1 MFTKRFSK
9 QVVHLCLAAA
19 RPALVAFVAL
29 AAFAGLL
36 LLLSPGP
43 VPVTAAAAMMPPP
56 LDLSGPAPS
65 LHSGQALSQVEG
77 PTLLALTPT
86 TTTLSISPPSPQA
99 GEEVTLTASVNPTAA
114 TGVVSFDDGGT
125 EIGRAA
131 LSGGQAVAKTSRL
144 ATGVHKI
151 KALYWGD
158 GTYAASE
165 SDVTTLTVAKG
176 DTVVTVT
183 GPDSSYYA
191 ESSVTFEATVTSSA
205 AGTPTGKVVFKG
217 WGDDFETVLYEGKA
231 SFTPSEPHDVGG
243 PFDITAEYKG
253 DANFNGSSGT
263 KSHTVTKADTKTEL
277 KSPLPESDYGQE
289 VQFIASVSADPQ
301 GAKTPT
307 GKVDFYCD
315 GITVSGCVDVSL
327 GSPATCR
334 TSDLIVGTH
343 DITAT
348 YKGDANFDI
357 STSDTITHTVNK
369 TASETSLESS
379 ANPSDYGQTVTFTA
393 TVKAAGMGSGTPT
406 GTVTFKDG
414 GAVIPGCGTVPLA
427 SAATCT
433 KNDLSAGSH
442 DITAEYSG
450 DANFDGSSD
459 RLTQT
464 VNKRATTTTLTSSHS
479 PANTSVVSET
489 VTFTAT
495 ITGSIVPTG
504 TVSFFD
510 GTTVLDTKTL
520 VAGVAT
526 LTTSSLSAGLHV
538 MKAVY
543 NGTPNFNSSTSS
555 RLLHTVSAASSTTTL
570 TSSSNPSVYGQNVT
584 FQATVASA
592 SGTPTGQVTFKDGAA
607 TLGTGTLVA
616 GVATFSTSTLT
627 VGTHP
632 ITAVYGGDATFTGS
646 TSNQVDQVVNKA
658 NTTTTITSDL
668 PDPSVVGEPVLVNFT
683 VVANAPSG
691 GTPSGNV
698 TVSDGTASCVGT
710 VAAGTCTLI
719 PTTAGAKTLTAT
731 YAGSSNFNGSAGT
744 TPHQVNPAATTT
756 TVTSSPNPSLPDQN
770 VTITANV
777 AANPPGAGTPT
788 GSVTFKDG
796 GIAIGGCSSVALTS
810 GSASCTTSFSSVG
823 THPLTAEY
831 NNVDGNFN
839 NSTGAVSHNVSTMPT
854 DLSVTKADS
863 PDPVN
868 AGDNLTYIIHVANH
882 GPQPTDV
889 TLTDTLPPQVTFVSA
904 TPSQGSCNEA
914 GGTVTCNL
922 VTMASGGSATVTIVV
937 NVPLTTPAGTVLR
950 NTAQVNGTRPD
961 SDLSDNTST
970 AETTVYRAPRLGDC
984 NGDDTVSLADIWSI
998 VRDIF
1003 DPTFVGTSGC
1013 DANQDR
1019 RVDAGDVPSTVLIMF
1034 RSANAAS
1041 MGGGLHSVTGPAL
1054 TMPEEVQAV
1063 AGQAIVPLTFAA
1075 NGHSITSLAF
1085 SVDYDETWLAL
1096 DPTDRDGNGVPDAVV
1111 FSLPGDFTYS
1121 VTFDEGDAD
1130 GEVDIFIGDI
1140 TPPLTSL
1147 SDGPFVFMLLDADS
1161 SPGGTQGAV
1170 RFSLDPAASFGDTSG
1185 QSIPGTATPTG
1196 RYPYR
1201 IYLPVTQ

>member
-1 MFTKRFSK
+1 
-9 QVVHLCLAAA
+9 
-19 RPALVAFVAL
+19 
-29 AAFAGLL
+29 
-36 LLLSPGP
+36 

-86 TTTLSISPPSPQA
+86 TTTLSISPPSPKA

-114 TGVVSFDDGGT
+114 TGIVSFDDGGT

-144 ATGVHKI
+144 ATGAHKI

-165 SDVTTLTVAKG
+165 SAVTTLTVAKG

-191 ESSVTFEATVTSSA
+191 QSSVTFEATVTSAA

-231 SFTPSEPHDVGG
+231 SFTPAKPHDVGG
-243 PFDITAEYKG
+243 VTITAEYKG
-253 DANFNGSSGT
+253 DDNFNGASGT
-263 KSHTVTKADTKTEL
+263 KNHTVNKADTTTEL
-277 KSPLPESDYGQE
+277 TSPLAESDYGQE
-289 VQFIASVSADPQ
+289 VQFTASVSADPQ
-301 GAKTPT
+301 GAKMPT

-315 GITVSGCVDVSL
+315 GITISGCVDVSL
-327 GSPATCR
+327 GSPATCK
-334 TSDLIVGTH
+334 TSDLIVGTY

-348 YKGDANFDI
+348 YKGDTNFNV

-369 TASETSLESS
+369 TDSETSLASS

-393 TVKAAGMGSGTPT
+393 TVEAAGMGSGTPT

-414 GAVIPGCGTVPLA
+414 GVPIPGCESVALA

-450 DANFDGSSD
+450 DANLNSS
-459 RLTQT
+459 TSSTFVQT
-464 VNKRATTTTLTSSHS
+464 VNKPATTTTLTSSHS
-479 PANTSVVSET
+479 PANTSVVGET

-495 ITGSIVPTG
+495 
-504 TVSFFD
+504 VS
-510 GTTVLDTKTL
+510 KTL
-520 VAGVAT
+520 SGDPVTVGDVTFYDGLNELATVTLNGAGQAT
-526 LTTSSLSAGLHV
+526 YSTSSLSAGLHM

-543 NGTPNFNSSTSS
+543 NGTPNISSSTSS
-555 RLLHTVSAASSTTTL
+555 RLYHTVSAAGSTTTL
-570 TSSSNPSVYGQNVT
+570 ISSSNPSVYGQNVT
-584 FQATVASA
+584 FQARVTGTG
-592 SGTPTGQVTFKDGAA
+592 GTPTGQVTFKDGAA
-607 TLGTGTLVA
+607 TLGTSTLVA
-616 GVATFSTSTLT
+616 GVATFSTSALA

-632 ITAVYGGDATFTGS
+632 ITAVYGGDASFAGS
-646 TSNQVDQVVNKA
+646 TSNQVDQVVSKA
-658 NTTTTITSDL
+658 NTTTTIDSVNPISPT
-668 PDPSVVGEPVLVNFT
+668 VVGQPVLVNFT
-683 VVANAPSG
+683 VTPPGS
-691 GTPSGNV
+691 GTPTGNV
-698 TVSDGTASCVGT
+698 TVSDGTASCTGSVGS
-710 VAAGTCTLI
+710 AGSCTLI
-719 PTTAGAKTLTAT
+719 PTTAGLKTLTAT
-731 YAGSSNFNGSAGT
+731 YAGDSNFNGNPPGAGT
-744 TPHQVNPAATTT
+744 RLHQVNKADTTT
-756 TVTSSPNPSLPDQN
+756 TVTSFPNPSLPGQN

-777 AANPPGAGTPT
+777 TANAPGAGTPT
-788 GSVTFKDG
+788 GQVQFKSNG
-796 GIAIGGCSSVALTS
+796 SNIGGPVALVG
-810 GSASCTTSFSSVG
+810 GSASVSTSFDSEG
-823 THPLTAEY
+823 AYNITADY
-831 NNVDGNFN
+831 SGDGNFN
-839 NSTGAVSHNVSTMPT
+839 LSTGSTTHNVSATPT

-868 AGDNLTYIIHVANH
+868 VGDNLTYIIHVANH

-904 TPSQGSCNEA
+904 TPSQGSCS
-914 GGTVTCNL
+914 GTSTVTCNL
-922 VTMASGGSATVTIVV
+922 GPMASGGSATVTIVV

>member
-1 MFTKRFSK
+1 
-9 QVVHLCLAAA
+9 V
-19 RPALVAFVAL
+19 
-29 AAFAGLL
+29 
-36 LLLSPGP
+36 
-43 VPVTAAAAMMPPP
+43 
-56 LDLSGPAPS
+56 
-65 LHSGQALSQVEG
+65 
-77 PTLLALTPT
+77 
-86 TTTLSISPPSPQA
+86 
-99 GEEVTLTASVNPTAA
+99 
-114 TGVVSFDDGGT
+114 
-125 EIGRAA
+125 
-131 LSGGQAVAKTSRL
+131 
-144 ATGVHKI
+144 
-151 KALYWGD
+151 
-158 GTYAASE
+158 
-165 SDVTTLTVAKG
+165 
-176 DTVVTVT
+176 
-183 GPDSSYYA
+183 
-191 ESSVTFEATVTSSA
+191 
-205 AGTPTGKVVFKG
+205 
-217 WGDDFETVLYEGKA
+217 
-231 SFTPSEPHDVGG
+231 
-243 PFDITAEYKG
+243 
-253 DANFNGSSGT
+253 
-263 KSHTVTKADTKTEL
+263 
-277 KSPLPESDYGQE
+277 
-289 VQFIASVSADPQ
+289 
-301 GAKTPT
+301 
-307 GKVDFYCD
+307 
-315 GITVSGCVDVSL
+315 
-327 GSPATCR
+327 
-334 TSDLIVGTH
+334 
-343 DITAT
+343 
-348 YKGDANFDI
+348 
-357 STSDTITHTVNK
+357 
-369 TASETSLESS
+369 
-379 ANPSDYGQTVTFTA
+379 
-393 TVKAAGMGSGTPT
+393 
-406 GTVTFKDG
+406 
-414 GAVIPGCGTVPLA
+414 A

-450 DANFDGSSD
+450 DDNLDSSSD

-464 VNKRATTTTLTSSHS
+464 VNKCATTTTLTSSHS
-479 PANTSVVSET
+479 PANTSVVGET

-495 ITGSIVPTG
+495 VSKTLSGDPV
-504 TVSFFD
+504 TVGDVTFYD
-510 GTTVLDTKTL
+510 GLKALDTVTL
-520 VAGVAT
+520 NGAGQAT
-526 LTTSSLSAGLHV
+526 YSTSSLSAGLHV

-555 RLLHTVSAASSTTTL
+555 RLYHTVTAAGSTTTL
-570 TSSSNPSVYGQNVT
+570 ISSSNPSVYGQNVT
-584 FQATVASA
+584 FQATVAGA
-592 SGTPTGQVTFKDGAA
+592 GGTPTGQVTFKDGAA

-616 GVATFSTSTLT
+616 GVATFSTSTLA

-658 NTTTTITSDL
+658 NTTTTITSDT
-668 PDPSVVGEPVLVNFT
+668 PDPSVVGQPVPVNFT
-683 VVANAPSG
+683 VTGS
-691 GTPSGNV
+691 TPTGNV

-710 VAAGTCTLI
+710 VAAGTCTLT
-719 PTTAGAKTLTAT
+719 PTSAGAKTLTAT
-731 YAGSSNFNGSAGT
+731 YAGDGNFNGSSDTEG
-744 TPHQVNPAATTT
+744 HQVNKADTTT
-756 TVTSSPNPSLPDQN
+756 TVTSFPNPSLPGQN

-777 AANPPGAGTPT
+777 TANAPGAGTPT

-796 GIAIGGCSSVALTS
+796 TTPICSGVSLS
-810 GSASCTTSFSSVG
+810 GGSASCTTSSLTTVG
-823 THPLTAEY
+823 PHTL
-831 NNVDGNFN
+831 NVDYSGDSNFN
-839 NSTGAVSHNVSTMPT
+839 LSTGSTAHTVSTAPT
-854 DLSVTKADS
+854 DLSVTKTDS

-868 AGDNLTYIIHVANH
+868 VGDNLTYIIAVANH
-882 GPQPTDV
+882 GPESTDV

-922 VTMASGGSATVTIVV
+922 GTMASGGSATVTIVV

-950 NTAQVNGTRPD
+950 NTAQVSGTRPD
-961 SDLSDNTST
+961 PDLSNNTSS

-1054 TMPEEVQAV
+1054 SSVEGPALTMPEEVQAV

-1121 VTFDEGDAD
+1121 VTFDEGDAN

-1147 SDGPFVFMLLDADS
+1147 SDGPFAFMLLDADN
-1161 SPGGTQGAV
+1161 SPGSTQGAV

-1196 RYPYR
+1196 RYQNQ
-1201 IYLPVTQ
+1201 IYLPLLGR